1 MPGAF
6 VRNSTRPAGSH
17 ELIAARRP
25 TVTKA
30 LGDLAERGPV
40 VWTGEDWLLSGG
52 RPAELEEISSASP
65 RSALDED

>member
-1 MPGAF
+1 
-6 VRNSTRPAGSH
+6 
-17 ELIAARRP
+17 LIAARRP